1 MSNTTGTND
10 PHAARGAL
18 AALSLCMLLPS
29 LGTSIVNV
37 ALPGFVEEF
46 GAPYQQ
52 VQWVVVAYLLANAAL
67 IVGIGRLGDRIGRRR
82 LLIAGLVVFTA
93 ASLLSAVSVQLWQLV
108 AARALQGVGA
118 AALIAL
124 PMALVGETVGK
135 ERTGRA
141 MGLLGTMSAI
151 GTALGPSLGG
161 VLVAGFG
168 WPAVFVV
175 NLPLAALALFLV
187 RRHLPP
193 DRPVAVHAMAPPW
206 ITTLRRDPALV
217 RGLAMTTLVSTVV
230 MATLVVGPF
239 HLTSAFGLGVAGV
252 GFVMSAG
259 PIVSALTGVPAGRL
273 VDRLGTARTTTAG
286 LVGMATGCLALAL
299 VPLSWGIAGYVVPL
313 VILTA
318 HYALFQAANNTAVM
332 RDVPADRRGA
342 VSGMLNLSRNLGLVA
357 GASLMGSV
365 YAHAG
370 MQSTFVLAAGLVAVA
385 LLTAGAGRMGVSSR
399 RSLR

>member
-1 MSNTTGTND
+1 MSNTSA

-37 ALPGFVEEF
+37 ALPRFTEEF
-46 GAPYQQ
+46 GASYQQ
-52 VQWVVVAYLLANAAL
+52 VQWVVVAYLLANTAL
-67 IVGIGRLGDRIGRRR
+67 IVGVGRLGDRIGRRR
-82 LLIAGLVVFTA
+82 LLVAGLVVFTG
-93 ASLLSAVSVQLWQLV
+93 ASLLCGVAPGLWQLV

-124 PMALVGETVGK
+124 AMALVGETVGK
-135 ERTGRA
+135 ERTGRT

-151 GTALGPSLGG
+151 GTALGPSMGG

-168 WPAVFVV
+168 WPAIFFV

-187 RRHLPP
+187 GRHLPR
-193 DRPVAVHAMAPPW
+193 DRRAAAQVSAAPW
-206 ITTLRRDPALV
+206 TTTLRADPALV
-217 RGLAMTTLVSTVV
+217 GGLAMTALVSTVV

-239 HLTSAFGLGVAGV
+239 HLTNALGLGVAGV
-252 GFVMSAG
+252 GLAMSAG
-259 PIVSALTGVPAGRL
+259 PIVSALTGLPAGRL
-273 VDRLGTARTTTAG
+273 VDRLGTSRTTAAG

-299 VPLSWGIAGYVVPL
+299 VPVSWGIAGYVVPL

-332 RDVPADRRGA
+332 KDVPADRRGA
-342 VSGMLNLSRNLGLVA
+342 VSGMLNLSRNLGLMA
-357 GASLMGSV
+357 GASLMGGV
-365 YAHAG
+365 HAHAG
-370 MQSTFVLAAGLVAVA
+370 MQATFVLATGLVAVA
-385 LLTAGAGRMGVSSR
+385 LLAAIGMSSQR
-399 RSLR
+399 KLGSTRIAR